1 NPSPLLRLV
10 VAPPPPPVP
19 VVENALA
26 ILGTAFGQVDGI
38 VLNRRRFEIPAAV
51 LKRAARWKGEGR

>member
-1 NPSPLLRLV
+1 MGGNSPSPT
-10 VAPPPPPVP
+10 VP